1 MIVRRVPMLAVS
13 VVALGAIVVT
23 GRSTE
28 PPVAARF
35 ATIAQPWMPAAAP
48 AGDLTTTWFC
58 PGVPATGADG
68 VAGTIVVANDRDQ
81 PMTARVTLLAGADQA
96 TEQAITVPPFDRA
109 TLDVSAAITAPFVS
123 AMVEIDGGGG
133 LVEQVAESPAGTS
146 AASSIAPCTTETSSE
161 WFVAEGFTAGG
172 SVEQLVLTN
181 PYDEVA
187 IVDIGFATRAGSRQP
202 APLQGRPIAPRSVEV
217 IDLAEIAAQDEAEVA
232 VNVRATFGELV
243 VGRSQIWQGDGRLG
257 FAATM
262 AAPALRSQ
270 WWFVNGDKGEGIT
283 ERYSLYNP
291 TDDDVEVQPTYLG
304 IAEGTDLIDPIVIPA
319 RQVVTYTPDDVAS
332 LVDGRHAVVFAT
344 TDESQ
349 SIAVEQVITRTIDD
363 IATTSVLLG
372 GVSRPEDAAVATTW
386 TMAIGPSE
394 PVEDALV
401 VYNIDNVESVV
412 TVQAV
417 VPGSGATTVPSL
429 AAVPLPAG
437 GLISIPL
444 VDPAA
449 LDHQLIVRSTSRVF
463 VERSL
468 PREPGTQGRVGS
480 WAMPAPDRS
489 S

>member
-1 MIVRRVPMLAVS
+1 MIVRRVPMLAVTA
-13 VVALGAIVVT
+13 VALGAIVVA
-23 GRSTE
+23 GRS
-28 PPVAARF
+28 PVAPIPATF
-35 ATIAQPWMPAAAP
+35 ATISAPWMPAAAP

-68 VAGTIVVANDRDQ
+68 VGGTIVVANDRDQ

-96 TEQAITVPPFDRA
+96 VEQAITVPPFDR
-109 TLDVSAAITAPFVS
+109 TTVDVSAAITAPFVS
-123 AMVEIDGGGG
+123 AMIEVDGGGG
-133 LVEQVAESPAGTS
+133 LVEQRAQSPAGSS
-146 AASSIAPCTTETSSE
+146 AAVSIAPCTTDTSAE

-172 SVEQLVLTN
+172 SIEQLVLTN

-187 IVDIGFATRAGSRQP
+187 IVDIGFATEAGSRQP
-202 APLQGRPIAPRSVEV
+202 AELRGRPIAPRSVEV

-232 VNVRATFGELV
+232 VNVRATFGELI
-243 VGRSQIWQGDGRLG
+243 VGRSQVWQGDGRLG

-262 AAPALRSQ
+262 GAPALRSQ
-270 WWFVNGDKGEGIT
+270 WWFVNGDKGEGVT
-283 ERYSLYNP
+283 ERFSLYNP
-291 TDDDVEVQPTYLG
+291 TDEDVEVQPTYLG
-304 IAEGTDLIDPIVIPA
+304 IAEGTDLIDPIVVPA

-363 IATTSVLLG
+363 VATTSVLLG

-401 VYNIDNVESVV
+401 VYNIDNVEAVV

-417 VPGSGATTVPSL
+417 APGSGATTVPSL
-429 AAVPLPAG
+429 AALPLPAG
-437 GLISIPL
+437 GLITIPL

-468 PREPGTQGRVGS
+468 PREPGTQGRVAS
-480 WAMPAPDRS
+480 WAMPAPDRTS
-489 S
+489 